1 MNKPKV
7 SVLMPAYN
15 AEKYIAEAI
24 ESILSQTFTDFE
36 FIIVDDGST
45 DSTWDLIQEFANK
58 DQRIVAIK
66 NEKNSQICVSLNNG
80 LAVAQ
85 GEYVVRIDADDTSP
99 GDRIEKQVEFMD
111 KNPEIVVSG
120 GKIQICDHLMR
131 PLNFRSY
138 NLTDSEVRASLFRYS
153 PFAHPAVIYR
163 LDAVKTAGLYNP
175 DLRDAEDYDLY
186 FRLGRIGK
194 FGNLEH
200 VVHNLRL
207 SEGSI
212 SQTRGRRQEKLT
224 LFIRIKA
231 VLEYGYSMTVKD
243 KSYLIL
249 QFCSMYIVP
258 YSFKFWLFNKLRG

>member
-1 MNKPKV
+1 MHKPKV

-24 ESILSQTFTDFE
+24 ESILNQTFTDFE

-45 DSTWDLIQEFANK
+45 DQTWALIQEYATK
-58 DQRIVAIK
+58 DKRVVPVK
-66 NEKNSQICVSLNNG
+66 NAVNSQICISLNNG
-80 LAVAQ
+80 LAIAQ
-85 GEYVVRIDADDTSP
+85 GKYIVRIDADDTSP
-99 GDRIEKQVEFMD
+99 ADRIEKQVEFMNQ
-111 KNPEIVVSG
+111 NPDIVISG
-120 GKIQICDHLMR
+120 GKIQICNHLMQ
-131 PLNFRSY
+131 PTNLRSY
-138 NLTDSEVRASLFRYS
+138 NLTDESVRTSIFRYS

-163 LDAVKTAGLYNP
+163 LDAVKKAGLYNP

-194 FGNLEH
+194 FGNLDC

-224 LFIRIKA
+224 LYIRITA
-231 VLEYGYSMTVKD
+231 VMEYGYIMTLKD
-243 KSYLIL
+243 KIYLMM

-258 YSFKFWLFNKLRG
+258 HSFKFWLFNKIRG